1 LPVVEKNA
9 VTRNALT
16 VLIATGVAATAVVLF
31 IGIVVGGP
39 IGRGLLLFS
48 PWLLAS
54 IVQDFWRAILFRDG
68 RAGAAAGN
76 TSLRLV
82 WMAALTPVALATKS
96 DFVVAAAWGGGFV
109 LAGIV
114 GFVQTRLVA
123 ASVRPAFRWWRA
135 DAWPFGRWLIAQE
148 SVFSIASYAII
159 FFLIAVLG
167 AYAVGGFRAAETV
180 FAPLSLLAPAI
191 ALPGLPAIAHAYGRG
206 YGAARQLA
214 VRLTFATILLTLLY
228 FAAMLVVG
236 NTLLVRLYG
245 EKFDPFSDLIV
256 PIGSWQIF
264 TAAALGFTLLLSA
277 AQRGRAL
284 LVAGVITSLSQ
295 LVLMTGLAWAYG
307 LNGAAWG
314 LAAGTAIGAAATIFF
329 ALRPLDSPRGANPQH
344 LGLPG

>member
-1 LPVVEKNA
+1 MSSS
-9 VTRNALT
+9 
-16 VLIATGVAATAVVLF
+16 
-31 IGIVVGGP
+31 GGRSEGGFCSSP
-39 IGRGLLLFS
+39 
-48 PWLLAS
+48 PWLLAT

-68 RAGAAAGN
+68 RASAAAGN

-82 WMAALTPVALATKS
+82 WMVALTPVALATKN

-114 GFVQTRLVA
+114 GFVQTRLVPG
-123 ASVRPAFRWWRA
+123 SVRLAFRWWRA

-148 SVFSIASYAII
+148 SVFNIASYAIT

-214 VRLTFATILLTLLY
+214 LRLTVATIVLTLLY
-228 FAAMLVVG
+228 FAAMLIAG
-236 NTLLVRLYG
+236 NRLLVLLYG

-264 TAAALGFTLLLSA
+264 TATALGFTLLLSA

-314 LAAGTAIGAAATIFF
+314 LAAGTTIGAAATIFF
-329 ALRPLDSPRGANPQH
+329 ALRPLDRSRRATPT
-344 LGLPG
+344 LGVPS